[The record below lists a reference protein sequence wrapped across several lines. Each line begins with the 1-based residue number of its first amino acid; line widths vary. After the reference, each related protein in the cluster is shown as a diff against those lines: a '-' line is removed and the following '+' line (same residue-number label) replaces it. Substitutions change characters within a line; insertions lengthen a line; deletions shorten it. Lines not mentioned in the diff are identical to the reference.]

1 MFYVTFALKGREVHH
16 TTLPFLP
23 RADDHMIINGMTYI
37 ALKVEYDL
45 SAHQGQNGSAIPARV
60 VVRRKTDN
68 DF

>member
-1 MFYVTFALKGREVHH
+1 MFYVTFELKHREIHH

-23 RADDHMIINGMTYI
+23 RADDHMIINGTTYI

-45 SAHQGQNGSAIPARV
+45 SAYQGQNGSPIPARV
-60 VVRRKTDN
+60 VIRRKTYN

>member
-45 SAHQGQNGSAIPARV
+45 SAHQGQ
-60 VVRRKTDN
+60 
-68 DF
+68 